1 MITKPIDHNLCVQ
14 KYAKGTD
21 NMVFYSAL
29 DVSDGE
35 QVQSTFMIKVRN
47 AEVMQGFVAAWDAA
61 RALNEKAFA
70 NSSAAGAGAAVAAPT
85 KLSVPRGASVLITSD
100 LTAIYGAGDIASAQ
114 RVDKVEAAFTAKYGS
129 APEFFVRA
137 PGRANIIGEHVDYH
151 DYGVLPFAIQ
161 NDILLAVQWVP
172 GATDVQAS
180 SLNDS
185 FPDVSFPADLSAE
198 VPAVAN
204 AAAWGSYLQCGF
216 KAAFAQ
222 KQGSK
227 PSGGMRILVESNLP
241 VAAGV
246 SSSSALVVAGALAAN
261 FAFKQDAPHT
271 LDMARAARDAEK
283 AVGTLSGGMDQA
295 ACLLGQA
302 GNAQFI
308 TFKPSLAGA
317 PVPLPLDAA
326 FVIADCGVP
335 APKAADGALKYNK
348 RVVEGALGVKL
359 VAKKEGRANWASLNT
374 MQELAAAKGLGSA
387 HPSEVEVFL
396 NSLPEGELTAAQ
408 LEGEEHFGCPLA
420 SLFEGA
426 TASVAAVLQADPN
439 AKFSCK
445 ARLLHVLQEAGRV
458 LDAKAALM
466 NGEEGTLQS
475 VGELMNASH
484 SSLAAQYDCSC
495 PELDA
500 LVEVARAAGAKGA
513 RLVGAGWGGCIIA
526 LVQAGSVQAVV
537 DAIKTDYYAAKG
549 RADLVESGVFVV
561 SPSAGA
567 AVYTNSEECEM

>member
-1 MITKPIDHNLCVQ
+1 MYN
-14 KYAKGTD
+14 
-21 NMVFYSAL
+21 AL

-35 QVQSTFMIKVRN
+35 PVQTLFMVKFRN
-47 AEVMQGFVAAWDAA
+47 AEVLEGFTAAWDKARKENEEAFKGAA
-61 RALNEKAFA
+61 
-70 NSSAAGAGAAVAAPT
+70 AAGASAATAAPA
-85 KLSVPRGASVLITSD
+85 KVVAPRGSPVLITSD

-114 RVDKVEAAFTAKYGS
+114 RVDKVESAFTAKFGS

-151 DYGVLPFAIQ
+151 NYGVLPFAIQ
-161 NDILLAVQWVP
+161 NDILLAAQWVP
-172 GATDVQAS
+172 TGTDVQAS
-180 SLNDS
+180 SMNES
-185 FPDVSFPADLSAE
+185 FPDGSFPADLSAD
-198 VPAVAN
+198 VPPVTDDSK
-204 AAAWGSYLQCGF
+204 WVSYLQCGF
-216 KAAFAQ
+216 QAAFAQ
-222 KQGSK
+222 KEGAAPK
-227 PSGGMRILVESNLP
+227 GGLRILVDSTLP

-261 FAFKQDAPHT
+261 FAFSQAAPHT

-302 GNAQFI
+302 GNAQYI
-308 TFKPSLAGA
+308 TFKPNLAGS

-335 APKAADGALKYNK
+335 APKATDSATKYNK

-359 VAKKEGRANWASLNT
+359 VAKKEGRANWASMNT
-374 MQELAAAKGLGSA
+374 MQELAAAKGLGSS

-420 SLFEGA
+420 SLFEGS
-426 TASVAAVLQADPN
+426 TASVTAVLEADPS
-439 AKFSCK
+439 AKFNCK

-466 NGEEGTLQS
+466 NGEEGTLDA
-475 VGELMNASH
+475 VGQLMNASH
-484 SSLAAQYDCSC
+484 SSLAGQYDCSC

-500 LVEVARAAGAKGA
+500 LVEVARGAGAKGA

-526 LVQAGSVQAVV
+526 LVQAGHVQAVV
-537 DAIKTDYYAAKG
+537 DAIKTEYYTAKG
-549 RADLVESGVFVV
+549 RTDLVDTGVFVV

-567 AVYTNSEECEM
+567 AVYTNSDECEM

>member
-1 MITKPIDHNLCVQ
+1 
-14 KYAKGTD
+14 
-21 NMVFYSAL
+21 MVFYSAL

-35 QVQSTFMIKVRN
+35 PLQSTFMVKMRN
-47 AEVMQGFVAAWDAA
+47 AEVMQGFVAKWDEA
-61 RALNEKAFA
+61 RALNKVAFA
-70 NSSAAGAGAAVAAPT
+70 NSAAAGSGAAVAAPV
-85 KLSVPRGASVLITSD
+85 KAAAPRGAPVLITSD

-151 DYGVLPFAIQ
+151 EYGVLPFAIQ

-172 GATDVQAS
+172 GASDVQAS
-180 SLNDS
+180 SLNAA
-185 FPDVSFPADLSAE
+185 FPDASFPADLAAD
-198 VPAVAN
+198 VPAVTSAG
-204 AAAWGSYLQCGF
+204 AWASYLQCGM

-222 KQGSK
+222 KQGAK
-227 PSGGMRILVESNLP
+227 PSGGMRILVDSTLP

-271 LDMARAARDAEK
+271 LDMARATRDAEK

-302 GNAQFI
+302 GNAQYI
-308 TFKPSLAGA
+308 TFKPSLAGS

-335 APKAADGALKYNK
+335 APKAAESALKYNK

-359 VAKKEGRANWASLNT
+359 VAKKEGRANWAEMHT
-374 MQELAAAKGLGSA
+374 MQQLAAAKGLGSS

-396 NSLPEGELTAAQ
+396 NSLPEGALTAAQ

-420 SLFEGA
+420 SLFDGA
-426 TASVAAVLQADPN
+426 NASVTAVLEADP
-439 AKFSCK
+439 AATFECK

-466 NGEEGTLQS
+466 NGEEETLTQ

-484 SSLAAQYDCSC
+484 SSLAGQYDCSC

-500 LVEVARAAGAKGA
+500 LVEVARGAGAKGA

-526 LVQAGSVQAVV
+526 LVQAGNVQAVV
-537 DAIKTDYYAAKG
+537 EAIKTDYYAAKG
-549 RADLVESGVFVV
+549 RSDLAETGVFVV

-567 AVYTNSEECEM
+567 AVYTNSDECEM